1 MMIFPQN
8 KLKFAELQ
16 YIYRKGVR
24 NMIGIDISNYQKG
37 IDFTKDNFDFC
48 IVKVTEGV
56 GFTDK
61 SFRSHVYQLTKLNK
75 LIGCYHFAR
84 PDLHPT
90 IQGMKSEAEYF
101 VSKVEEERLI
111 GNAILVLDWEREPF
125 DKEELIAAWLSKVVE
140 LTGVVPFIYGS
151 RSKLTTTSFKNLIM
165 TWPVWMA
172 VWPSIEKLDFS
183 TAGEFIS
190 KHKPSKDKV
199 DWKIWQFSSTG
210 KLKGF
215 SGNVDLDY
223 ADISEFEWRRYAWS
237 PYAEQKE
244 KISDDMQWCI
254 DNGIFVGYGNGLY
267 GPKDPLTREQ
277 AATLIRMLLSRCLK

>member
-1 MMIFPQN
+1 
-8 KLKFAELQ
+8 
-16 YIYRKGVR
+16 
-24 NMIGIDISNYQKG
+24 MIGIDISNYQKG

-48 IVKVTEGV
+48 IVKATEGI

-61 SFRSHVYQLTKLNK
+61 SFSNHIDQLTKLTK

-90 IQGMKSEAEYF
+90 IQSMESEADWF
-101 VSKVEEERLI
+101 VSVVKEKGLI

-125 DKEELIAAWLSKVVE
+125 DKEELIVAWLSRVVQ

-151 RSKLTTTSFKNLIM
+151 RSKLTTTSFKNLTK

-172 VWPSIEKLDFS
+172 VWPSTQKLNFAD
-183 TAGEFIS
+183 AGEFLI
-190 KHKPSKDKV
+190 KHMASKDKV
-199 DWKIWQFSSTG
+199 NWKIWQFSSTG
-210 KLKGF
+210 KLNGF
-215 SGNVDLDY
+215 SGDVDLDY
-223 ADISEFEWRRYAWS
+223 TDISESDWWAYAGS
-237 PYAEQKE
+237 ADVEVKEEPKE

-254 DNGIFVGYGNGLY
+254 DNGIFAGYGNGKY

-277 AATLIRMLLSRCLK
+277 AATLIRMLLNRYLK